1 MRCKITVDVPVS
13 ITVALAKSCSMRQME
28 FVTCNTWCT
37 DKILSI
43 LSLIT
48 VKSQCRILYVN
59 PGLLA
64 VNCELEHSLLP
75 TVFTCTVNV
84 PFRGILIQ

>member
-1 MRCKITVDVPVS
+1 
-13 ITVALAKSCSMRQME
+13 MRQMV

-37 DKILSI
+37 DKRLSI

-48 VKSQCRILYVN
+48 VKSSVPDSLRVN

-64 VNCELEHSLLP
+64 VNCELEDSMLP

-84 PFRGILIQ
+84 PFRGILSQ